1 MVTCPGRQRTNS
13 GPRASGEGTYVDAD
27 PVPIRLS
34 LLKIRDITLGGVNA
48 EVYGTI
54 GMRLKRE
61 SPNARTKMVTLTTG
75 SAPSGYIPNHSAY
88 SQLTF

>member
-1 MVTCPGRQRTNS
+1 
-13 GPRASGEGTYVDAD
+13 VDAD

-54 GMRLKRE
+54 ER
-61 SPNARTKMVTLTTG
+61 ARR
-75 SAPSGYIPNHSAY
+75 
-88 SQLTF
+88 